1 MSEDSARSFYVEIL
15 GLCEIAKPDP
25 CEPRGGFWFTT
36 GSIDLHLGI
45 DPAFLPARKA
55 HIALLVEDL
64 DQLRVRLASLHGYV
78 VGPDEFELPGFRR
91 CYVQTPSATVS
102 NLCNGCNPVV
112 CENLADTQ
120 GEVPTM
126 NAYILSIGAE
136 LLHGHI
142 TDTNATYL
150 SQELDARGIELLHVI
165 QVGDDRNRIRESV
178 ERALAESDIVICTG
192 GIGPTEDD
200 LTREGIADAV
210 GETPEIDD
218 ADLRAEVEA
227 FFSKRG
233 LTMPERNAKQA
244 WLIPSA
250 EALPNP
256 VGTAP
261 GWFVQ
266 TNGKVIVS
274 MPGVPRE
281 MKRMWSEQAA
291 PRIGAKLSGRSYS
304 SVTLKTIGLGE
315 SALEDMIVDLVA
327 KTNPIVATYA
337 KDDGVHVRVVGI
349 ANDEASAREPF
360 AMTPHAEVRNRLA
373 TLVVRRGR
381 CIAGGIDGRSVDQT
395 GSKNSHS
402 RSRRRRTVCRSDDR

>member
-1 MSEDSARSFYVEIL
+1 
-15 GLCEIAKPDP
+15 
-25 CEPRGGFWFTT
+25 
-36 GSIDLHLGI
+36 
-45 DPAFLPARKA
+45 
-55 HIALLVEDL
+55 
-64 DQLRVRLASLHGYV
+64 
-78 VGPDEFELPGFRR
+78 
-91 CYVQTPSATVS
+91 
-102 NLCNGCNPVV
+102 
-112 CENLADTQ
+112 
-120 GEVPTM
+120 M

-178 ERALAESDIVICTG
+178 ERSLAEADIVICTG

-210 GETPEIDD
+210 GETPEVN
-218 ADLRAEVEA
+218 AELRAEVEA
-227 FFSKRG
+227 FFTKRG

-315 SALEDMIVDLVA
+315 SALEDLIVDLVA

-349 ANDEASAREPF
+349 ANDEESAR
-360 AMTPHAEVRNRLA
+360 AIRDDAAAEVTRRLQRWLYGEDDVTLAGSIAAQLRKRDLKIRIIDHGGGGQFAALMMGDQDGAAA
-373 TLVVRRGR
+373 TVEAIARPADDTSAAKLARPAIDGEANVLGVGISLSASPAGTVYDGMISIA
-381 CIAGGIDGRSVDQT
+381 IAGTVSGAQEFPMKSSMPELQRRSMLFTADVLHRLLDGSLD
-395 GSKNSHS
+395 
-402 RSRRRRTVCRSDDR
+402 

>member
-1 MSEDSARSFYVEIL
+1 
-15 GLCEIAKPDP
+15 
-25 CEPRGGFWFTT
+25 
-36 GSIDLHLGI
+36 
-45 DPAFLPARKA
+45 
-55 HIALLVEDL
+55 
-64 DQLRVRLASLHGYV
+64 
-78 VGPDEFELPGFRR
+78 
-91 CYVQTPSATVS
+91 
-102 NLCNGCNPVV
+102 
-112 CENLADTQ
+112 
-120 GEVPTM
+120 M

-165 QVGDDRNRIRESV
+165 QVGDDRARISKSI
-178 ERALAESDIVICTG
+178 ERALRDADIVICTG

-200 LTREGIADAV
+200 LTREGIADAL
-210 GETPEIDD
+210 GETPAVD
-218 ADLRAEVEA
+218 AELRAEVEA
-227 FFSKRG
+227 FFQRRG
-233 LTMPERNAKQA
+233 LSMPERNAKQA

-261 GWFVQ
+261 GWFVE

-281 MKRMWSEQAA
+281 MKRMWAEQAA
-291 PRIGAKLSGRSYS
+291 PRIGARLSGRSYS

-315 SALEDMIVDLVA
+315 SALEEAIVDLVA

-349 ANDEASAREPF
+349 ADNDDTARAIRDEAA
-360 AMTPHAEVRNRLA
+360 AEVSRRLQHWLYGRDEVTLAGSLAEQLRNQNLSIRIIDHGGGGQFAAFMLGDLDGATVTIDSIASPASDTTAVTLSERAHNGDRDVLGVGISLA
-373 TLVVRRGR
+373 TSPAGATYDGVIGISISGTLATTQEFPMRSSIPELQRRSMLFTSDVLHR
-381 CIAGGIDGRSVDQT
+381 LLDS
-395 GSKNSHS
+395 GSA
-402 RSRRRRTVCRSDDR
+402 

>member
-1 MSEDSARSFYVEIL
+1 
-15 GLCEIAKPDP
+15 
-25 CEPRGGFWFTT
+25 
-36 GSIDLHLGI
+36 
-45 DPAFLPARKA
+45 
-55 HIALLVEDL
+55 
-64 DQLRVRLASLHGYV
+64 
-78 VGPDEFELPGFRR
+78 
-91 CYVQTPSATVS
+91 
-102 NLCNGCNPVV
+102 
-112 CENLADTQ
+112 
-120 GEVPTM
+120 M

-142 TDTNATYL
+142 TDTNATFL
-150 SQELDARGIELLHVI
+150 SQELDARGIELIHVI
-165 QVGDDRNRIRESV
+165 QVGDDRNRIRESI
-178 ERALAESDIVICTG
+178 ERALIEADIVICTG

-210 GETPEIDD
+210 GETPEVDGE
-218 ADLRAEVEA
+218 LRAEVEA

-233 LTMPERNAKQA
+233 LAMPERNAKQA

-304 SVTLKTIGLGE
+304 SITLKTIGVGE
-315 SALEDMIVDLVA
+315 SALEDLIVDLVA

-349 ANDEASAREPF
+349 GDDENSARAIRDEAA
-360 AMTPHAEVRNRLA
+360 AEVTRRLQRWLYGEDDVSLAGSIAAQLRRRELKIRIVDHGGGGQFAALMMGDQDGAAATIEAIARPADDTSAVELARLA
-373 TLVVRRGR
+373 ADGAANVLGVGISLATSPAGTVYEGVISIAIEGA
-381 CIAGGIDGRSVDQT
+381 IAGAQDFPMKSSMPELQRRSMLFTADVLHRLLN
-395 GSKNSHS
+395 GSL
-402 RSRRRRTVCRSDDR
+402 D